1 MSNEITKA
9 PLIRLAKRDGMDP
22 KKAWGIRVLS
32 IVVALIL
39 GSIPIIITG
48 NNPIRAY
55 GLIVKG
61 ALFKPYYVQQTIK
74 IMVPLL
80 GAALAI
86 APCFK
91 MKFWNIGAEGQIT
104 AGAMACTY
112 VAIHF
117 TGKLPHVVLLLFMA
131 LAAALLGG
139 LWGFLPGYFKAKYN
153 TNETLFTLMMNYI
166 AIGIVAWLQ
175 GGPWEGRKGTQMI
188 YLFDDTVHPLAPD
201 ALLEVFPKFK
211 NFKLD
216 VGWIIIL
223 VILVFI
229 HIYMNYTKHG
239 YEIAV
244 IGDSMNTARYA
255 GMNVGWIMERTMILS
270 GAICGIVGFIY
281 VAGLNHTLT
290 SNVANGVGFTA
301 ITVAWLSQLN
311 AFAMIVIS
319 FILAVLS
326 KGASYLQQQIG
337 VPSAISDIVSGIL
350 LFCMLGCEF
359 FINYVMI
366 FRNKSSKEELK

>member
-1 MSNEITKA
+1 M
-9 PLIRLAKRDGMDP
+9 RLAKRELMKPG
-22 KKAWGIRVLS
+22 KVWAIRISS
-32 IVVALIL
+32 IIFALIL
-39 GSIPIIITG
+39 GCIPILITG
-48 NNPIRAY
+48 NSPVMAY
-55 GLIVKG
+55 MLIVKG
-61 ALFKPYYVQQTIK
+61 SLFKPYYIQQTIK

-104 AGAMACTY
+104 AGAMACTFI
-112 VAIHF
+112 AITF
-117 TGKLPHVVLLLFMA
+117 TGKLPHVVLLLLMA
-131 LAAALLGG
+131 LAAALVGG
-139 LWGFLPGYFKAKYN
+139 FWAFLPGFFKAKYN

-201 ALLEVFPKFK
+201 ALLAVFPKFK
-211 NFKLD
+211 SFKLD
-216 VGWIIIL
+216 IGWIIIL
-223 VILVFI
+223 AILLFI
-229 HIYMNYTKHG
+229 HIYMKYSKHG

-244 IGDSMNTARYA
+244 IGDSLNTARYA
-255 GMNVGWIMERTMILS
+255 GMNVGWVMERTMLLS

-301 ITVAWLSQLN
+301 ITVAWLAQLN
-311 AFAMIVIS
+311 AFAMIAIS
-319 FILAVLS
+319 FILAVLT
-326 KGASYLQQQIG
+326 KGSSYLQQQIG
-337 VPSAISDIVSGIL
+337 VPAAISDIVSGIL

-359 FINYVMI
+359 FINYKMI
-366 FRNKSSKEELK
+366 FKKNSGKEVK